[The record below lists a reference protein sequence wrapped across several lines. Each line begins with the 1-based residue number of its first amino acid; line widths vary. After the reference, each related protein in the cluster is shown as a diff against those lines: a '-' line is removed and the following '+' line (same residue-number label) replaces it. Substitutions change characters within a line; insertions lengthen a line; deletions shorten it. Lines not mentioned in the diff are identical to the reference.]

1 MRRKINDALRRL
13 PVWVVWLGGMIPL
26 ALLVSDTFFGGLGI
40 DPVRD
45 IEYRLGR
52 TALYFLIASLGFNLK
67 RRKEDGLEFLMIVL
81 KVLVSQVFVML
92 HLEITL
98 KWL

>member
-1 MRRKINDALRRL
+1 MRRRINDALRRL

-52 TALYFLIASLGFNLK
+52 TALYF
-67 RRKEDGLEFLMIVL
+67 
-81 KVLVSQVFVML
+81 
-92 HLEITL
+92 
-98 KWL
+98 